1 MDSEYTL
8 KREAISGN
16 CGVLEKGKHPG
27 GILVWDDKYEMLI
40 RHVSGH
46 TKEIYDYPSL
56 KVGREIKVRDINLG
70 IINMC
75 ILLKVWDQMIKWY
88 E

>member
-8 KREAISGN
+8 NREAISGN
-16 CGVLEKGKHPG
+16 CGVLEKEKHPG
-27 GILVWDDKYEMLI
+27 GILFWNDKFEMLI

-46 TKEIYDYPSL
+46 TKEIHDYSSL
-56 KVGREIKVRDINLG
+56 KVRREIKARDKNLG

-75 ILLKVWDQMIKWY
+75 ILLKVWDQMIKWC